1 MNIRMELKAYGPR
14 IREVLTW
21 IETEFPNIDNDER
34 AVLLDKLLPPITY
47 WDGSDAV
54 REGQKE
60 LRAKAPSSLAE
71 KYPELKLEMSRD
83 ERLMTFS
90 GHIEEKERFNEFIRD
105 ALKDGWWWQGRG
117 TKELIRR

>member
-1 MNIRMELKAYGPR
+1 MELKTYGPR
-14 IREVLTW
+14 IKEVLTW